1 MTRPPG
7 AARRKTAPRRPAAVR
22 IIAGRWK
29 GRKLDVPARSRPT
42 SARAREALF
51 SMLQDSVPGARF
63 LDLYAGSGA
72 VGLEAASRGAARV
85 VLVEEEAEGIRRA
98 LRRLGAEP
106 AAVSLLEQPDHR
118 ALRILRDSGEQFD
131 LVFSDPPYALELS
144 AEAGGTVAALLAPGG
159 VFILQRDSGTAPPE
173 LDGLTLVRR
182 RDYGRNVLYLYAQSA
197 TRCGPLRGRPL

>member
-1 MTRPPG
+1 MTRPRG
-7 AARRKTAPRRPAAVR
+7 AGRKAAAPRTAAVR

-29 GRKLDVPARSRPT
+29 GRKLEVPPRSRPT
-42 SARAREALF
+42 SSRAREALF

-72 VGLEAASRGAARV
+72 VGLEAASRGASRV
-85 VLVEEEAEGIRRA
+85 VLVEEEAGPIRRA
-98 LRRLGAEP
+98 LGRLGADPE
-106 AAVSLLEQPDHR
+106 AVALLELPDHR
-118 ALRILRDSGEQFD
+118 ALRRLLDSGERFD

-144 AEAGGTVAALLAPGG
+144 AEAGETLASLLAPGG
-159 VFILQRDSGTAPPE
+159 VFILQRDSGTSPPE

-182 RDYGRNVLYLYAQSA
+182 RDYGRNVLYLYAVSA